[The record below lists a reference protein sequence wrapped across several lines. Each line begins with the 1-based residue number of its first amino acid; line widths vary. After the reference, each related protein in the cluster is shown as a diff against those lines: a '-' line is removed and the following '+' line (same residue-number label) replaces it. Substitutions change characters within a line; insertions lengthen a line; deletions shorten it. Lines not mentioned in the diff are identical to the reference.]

1 MLDLSRSKK
10 QHSGHYDVMPEG
22 GDGMAGVGEHYEN
35 QRARLYLSSIQEG
48 PGIAR
53 LYAERGNQPVL
64 IISKDD
70 GIH

>member
-1 MLDLSRSKK
+1 MMLCQKAAMEWPASVSI
-10 QHSGHYDVMPEG
+10 
-22 GDGMAGVGEHYEN
+22 EN